1 MVSYFIHWII
11 IHYCYY
17 WFKYSN
23 CPQCGGAV
31 GKESICSA
39 GDSRDTGSISGLR
52 WSPGAV
58 NGHPL
63 SILVWRIP
71 WTGQPGGL
79 QSKGLQRVG
88 HDLAYTC
95 VVWGSPLSL
104 ASDFWKHV
112 SIIFQAHSY
121 TKRCSRLLYFFFPST
136 GSSPFSESL
145 VSCCGYWYIGAKIW
159 ELGLL
164 HGRQF
169 LFHNCFTILCWFLLY
184 NEVS

>member
-1 MVSYFIHWII
+1 M
-11 IHYCYY
+11 CY
-17 WFKYSN
+17 
-23 CPQCGGAV
+23 
-31 GKESICSA
+31 SA
-39 GDSRDTGSISGLR
+39 H
-52 WSPGAV
+52 V
-58 NGHPL
+58 
-63 SILVWRIP
+63 IP
-71 WTGQPGGL
+71 WWLILFLTLDSFSGQGQWTSKKHPSSVSSSSCYQL
-79 QSKGLQRVG
+79 RCTWFYAKILRRIISFHLFLSKGLQRVG
-88 HDLAYTC
+88 HDLAHTC

-104 ASDFWKHV
+104 ASVFWKHV